1 MTRRLLRAAHLLPGG
16 GAPLQS
22 PGLLLIEGDRILALG
37 PEVADAAAE
46 TLDLGGTVLMPG
58 FVNAHQHGRGLPQA
72 AMGYPDDVLEA
83 WVNRRRKRG
92 APEAY
97 PLVHLAALRM
107 LANGITACLHA
118 NWAHGGDLH
127 DELDATL
134 RAYDEVGI
142 RAAVMIGAADRGA
155 LVYPGLVEEAGFLG
169 TLAPPL
175 RALAET
181 LRAQP
186 YPATAEAAAALFDRL
201 AARWGGHDRLSLGF
215 GPTGPQWVS
224 DALFAGLA
232 AVARA
237 RGAALHFHLLESPAQ
252 ARACAALYPE
262 GALRRLASLGAL
274 GPFASAAHG
283 VFLTADDMAV
293 MAAHGVTLVAN
304 PGSNLRLGNG
314 LPDYAGMRAA
324 GVNVALGG
332 DDCELQDDRD
342 PWAELRLVAAAAS
355 HGAPLGAA
363 ERLAIATENGA
374 RALRQGR
381 IGRLLPGWRAD
392 VIALDPAPAAG
403 TWRDPDLPLAQILF
417 ARATGREVRMTMVG
431 GRVVYRD
438 GAFPHLGADAL
449 TRAEAAAIATARAAR
464 LHPARDPAA
473 VEALGRAILAAHDPG

>member
-1 MTRRLLRAAHLLPGG
+1 VTRFLLRAAHLLPGG
-16 GAPLQS
+16 GALPQA
-22 PGLLLIEGDRILALG
+22 PGLLLIEGDRILGLG
-37 PEVADAAAE
+37 PEVAGAEAE
-46 TLDLGGTVLMPG
+46 TLDLGATVLMPG

-72 AMGYPDDVLEA
+72 VMGYPDDVLEA
-83 WVNRRRKRG
+83 WVNRRRRRG
-92 APEAY
+92 TPEAY
-97 PLVHLAALRM
+97 PLVHLAALRL
-107 LANGITACLHA
+107 LAKGVTACLHA

-134 RAYDEVGI
+134 RAYEEAGI
-142 RAAVMIGAADRGA
+142 RAAVMIGVADRGA
-155 LVYPGLVEEAGFLG
+155 LVYPGLADEAAFLAA
-169 TLAPPL
+169 LAPPL

-181 LRAQP
+181 LRAHP
-186 YPATAEAAAALFDRL
+186 YPATVDAAAALFDRL

-215 GPTGPQWVS
+215 GPAGPQWVS
-224 DALFAGLA
+224 DGLFAGIA
-232 AVARA
+232 GAARA
-237 RGAALHFHLLESPAQ
+237 RDAALHFHLLESPAQ

-262 GALRRLASLGAL
+262 GTLRRLASLGAL

-283 VFLTADDMAV
+283 VFLAADDMAV

-314 LPDYAGMRAA
+314 LPDYAAMRAA
-324 GVNVALGG
+324 GVNLALGG

-342 PWAELRLVAAAAS
+342 PWAELRLVTTAA
-355 HGAPLGAA
+355 GGPAPLPAA

-374 RALRQGR
+374 RALRQER

-403 TWRDPDLPLAQILF
+403 AWHDPEMPLDHLLL
-417 ARATGREVRMTMVG
+417 ARATGREVRMTMVA

-449 TRAEAAAIATARAAR
+449 SRAEAAAIATARAAR
-464 LHPARDPAA
+464 RHPARDPAE